1 MTEHDDEEKEFV
13 MKIKFLFTAAC
24 AAILLITA
32 CTPAATETAAPTS
45 AAESAT
51 NVQPTEA
58 SEPAQEAAK
67 TEPSPNGL
75 HVLAST
81 TFLADITRNISG
93 DRAEV
98 EALLPIGADPH
109 GYQAV
114 PSDVAKIAES
124 NVLILNGVDY
134 EHFIEPLLENAG
146 GERVVVEAST
156 GLDVMQMAEEEGED
170 HSPEAHAVELCEQL
184 DGKSVEHE
192 VTAGLETAS
201 AVELHSH
208 SDEGTVEEEH
218 EHEREITT
226 VKLTSQSDGTF
237 AGYLLFDSEEE
248 QGYAF
253 SSPAGTIA
261 VLDKDGNALEVGQN
275 LAIDCS
281 GMTVGQVYQL
291 PVGEYVVYLSGYS
304 AESIPFSG
312 APMHAHT
319 HEGEEGHTHNHE
331 AGDPHMWLDPTR
343 VITYVENIRAGL
355 TEADPAGADVY
366 QANADAY
373 AAQLTE
379 LDQWISE
386 QVKSIPAEKRMLV
399 TNHEALGYFAAR
411 YGFEVIGAV
420 IPSLSTEASPSAQ
433 QMAELVEQINSV
445 HAPAIFLG
453 EAENPN
459 LAHQIAE
466 ETGLQVVDDLYLET
480 LTDGDPAPT
489 YIEMMKYDV
498 SRMVEVLK

>member
-1 MTEHDDEEKEFV
+1 
-13 MKIKFLFTAAC
+13 MKFKFLFAAAC
-24 AAILLITA
+24 AAILVMTA
-32 CTPAATETAAPTS
+32 CAPAATEMAAPT
-45 AAESAT
+45 AAVEPVETALPAGASESAEEA
-51 NVQPTEA
+51 PT
-58 SEPAQEAAK
+58 PAVLQ
-67 TEPSPNGL
+67 SGL
-75 HVLAST
+75 RVLAST
-81 TFLADITRNISG
+81 TFLADITRNITG

-124 NVLILNGVDY
+124 NVLILNGVEY
-134 EHFIEPLLENAG
+134 EHFIEPLLENTG
-146 GERVVVEAST
+146 GERVVVEASA

-184 DGKSVEHE
+184 DGKSADHE
-192 VTAGLETAS
+192 VTAGLDAAS

-208 SDEGTVEEEH
+208 SEEGAAEEEH

-226 VKLTSQSDGTF
+226 VKLTSQADGTF

-261 VLDKDGNALEVGQN
+261 VLDKDGNAQEVGQN
-275 LAIDCS
+275 LEIDCS
-281 GMTVGQVYQL
+281 GMTVGQVYKL
-291 PVGEYVVYLSGYS
+291 PAGEYVVYLSGYA
-304 AESIPFSG
+304 AESIPFSA
-312 APMHAHT
+312 APMHAHS

-343 VITYVENIRAGL
+343 VITYVDNIRAGL

-373 AAQLTE
+373 VAQLSE
-379 LDQWISE
+379 LDQWIAE
-386 QVKSIPAEKRMLV
+386 QVQSIPAEKRMLV

-411 YGFEVIGAV
+411 YGFEVVGAV

-433 QMAELVEQINSV
+433 QMAELVEQINAV

-466 ETGLQVVDDLYLET
+466 DTGLQVVDDLYLET